1 MIKFFRKIRQK
12 LLTENRFSK
21 YLIYAIGEILL
32 VVIGILIALS
42 INNWN
47 ESKKDR
53 ITERDFLISI
63 QNDLKQDT
71 VFLSGQIKNSK
82 FFLSRYH
89 FINPK
94 FQLSDEYK
102 VEVKDTAYQLRRF
115 TNSLRSFG
123 PTTGAYN
130 SLISEGKTSLITNK
144 ELLKKIQEIYEVEF
158 RSNELI
164 TKRSEDILLK
174 LHWERRLEIDRNPY
188 LYPNDIKDEL
198 FLAELNYKNRYFLFY
213 LRRKELY
220 KKMMTE
226 VIASINEELKRF
238 NP

>member
-12 LLTENRFSK
+12 LLSENRFSK
-21 YLIYAIGEILL
+21 YFIYAIGEILL

-47 ESKKDR
+47 EFKKER

-71 VFLSGQIKNSK
+71 AFLSSQIKNNK
-82 FFLSRYH
+82 YRLSRYH

-94 FQLSDEYK
+94 FQLEDEYK
-102 VEVKDTAYQLRRF
+102 VEVKDTAYQLRQF
-115 TNSLRSFG
+115 TSSPRTFG

-164 TKRSEDILLK
+164 TKRREEILLQ

-198 FLAELNYKNRYFLFY
+198 FLAELNYNKRYVHFY
-213 LRRKELY
+213 LRQKIRY
-220 KKMMTE
+220 KTMMTE
-226 VIASINEELKRF
+226 LIVLIDEELKDD
-238 NP
+238 